1 MVHATVRWVI
11 YLAAI
16 FVVGPV
22 LHSILGDMR
31 SPLGLTVAT
40 PFLAE
45 SSVRGL
51 GSLVIWVAAAGVLG
65 VVASRVSTVRT
76 GLIAA
81 GLVLCWPAWMTSTA
95 EAFIREAGGLQPM
108 YRLLVEAAI
117 TGAFIAGLAVVINH
131 RCKVEFGTDAQPKGG
146 WMKHMLSPEIGKVL
160 LAGVLA
166 GGAAAWFIAISP
178 LKGQSIPAAALAGLA
193 AGAAG
198 RLASHEARPAL
209 LVLPMVVLAFAGP
222 LSAILMHGSNALV
235 AADAGRLFPLA
246 NILPLE
252 MLAGGLIGV
261 AWGEAWA
268 HSMIAKHPQS
278 AGAANPA

>member
-1 MVHATVRWVI
+1 
-11 YLAAI
+11 
-16 FVVGPV
+16 
-22 LHSILGDMR
+22 
-31 SPLGLTVAT
+31 
-40 PFLAE
+40 
-45 SSVRGL
+45 
-51 GSLVIWVAAAGVLG
+51 
-65 VVASRVSTVRT
+65 
-76 GLIAA
+76 
-81 GLVLCWPAWMTSTA
+81 MTSTA

-235 AADAGRLFPLA
+235 ARRMPAACFRLP